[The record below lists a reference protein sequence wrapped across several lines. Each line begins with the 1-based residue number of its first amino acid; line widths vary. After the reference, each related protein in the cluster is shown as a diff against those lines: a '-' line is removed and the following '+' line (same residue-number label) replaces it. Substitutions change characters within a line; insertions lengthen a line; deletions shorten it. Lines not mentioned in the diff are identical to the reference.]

1 MIYRMFFSTI
11 GRKLLMALSAIFLMV
26 FLLQHFLIN
35 ITSVFS
41 EELFNYLSHFMGTNV
56 VVQFVLQPVL
66 IAGVF
71 FHFIMGF
78 VLEFQ
83 NRKAQKINYSK
94 KNQKDNSSWTSRN
107 MIWSGLVI
115 LSFLLLHFID
125 FWVPEISYKYVENL
139 PENPNRYYEELLHK
153 FENPARVTLYC
164 VSFFFLA
171 LHLLHGF
178 TSSIRSLGGGSFYVN
193 AIRSFAYVYSIGI
206 PLGFGLIAIYHYLKM

>member
-1 MIYRMFFSTI
+1 
-11 GRKLLMALSAIFLMV
+11 MALSALFLMV

-41 EELFNYLSHFMGTNV
+41 EDLFNYLSHFMGTNV

-78 VLEFQ
+78 VLEIQ

-94 KNQKDNSSWTSRN
+94 KNQKDNSSWISRN

-125 FWVPEISYKYVENL
+125 FWLPEISYKYVENL

-153 FENPARVTLYC
+153 FENPVRVILYC

-178 TSSIRSLGGGSFYVN
+178 TSSIRSLGGGFFYVN

-206 PLGFGLIAIYHYLKM
+206 PFGFGLIAIYHYLKM